1 MLKAKVLPKPRPIKT
16 GVLSVAKMVRRLMD
30 DSQTVYTL
38 ADHTG
43 LHPVTVRRF
52 MKAMI
57 KERAAHVCA
66 WERDARGRECTPVY
80 TLGEGRQAPRKKMTA
95 AERKAKSRDKM
106 KAIKLNALF
115 AGPTLEVTND

>member
-1 MLKAKVLPKPRPIKT
+1 MPKPRPTKT

-30 DSQTVYTL
+30 DNQTVYTL
-38 ADHTG
+38 AEHTG
-43 LHPVTVRRF
+43 LHPVTIRRF

-66 WERDARGRECTPVY
+66 WERDACGRDTTPVY
-80 TLGEGRQAPRKKMTA
+80 TLGEGRQAPRRKMTA
-95 AERKAKSRDKM
+95 AERRAKSRAKM

-115 AGPTLEVTND
+115 AGPITENPQ